1 MEGDDST
8 GTCVLEIRVQPG
20 ARASEV
26 VGPYGSA
33 VKIRIA
39 APPVDGEANRALE
52 SFLAVVLEVPRGAVT
67 VVSGHSSRSKRVRVT
82 GLDAAQAETRLYK
95 RGRSD

>member
-1 MEGDDST
+1 M
-8 GTCVLEIRVQPG
+8 TCVLEIRVQPG
-20 ARASEV
+20 ARRSEV

-39 APPVDGEANRALE
+39 APPVDGEANRELE
-52 SFLAVVLEVPRGAVT
+52 SFLAATLGVPRAAVA

-82 GLDAAQAETRLYK
+82 GLDRIEAETRLYK
-95 RGRSD
+95 GDRSD